1 MIKRLYRAF
10 LRFLELDKSSPKA
23 GDTRLRGLDGDL
35 MVSIGNFTDHRSKRM
50 ELPHNPHFRIFDY
63 LEDE

>member
-1 MIKRLYRAF
+1 MIKRIYYAI
-10 LRFLELDKSSPKA
+10 LRWLELDKSNHKA
-23 GDTRLRGLDGDL
+23 GDTRLQGLDGDL
-35 MVSIGNFTDHRSKRM
+35 MVSIGSFTDHRSKRM